1 MNITLKGIVKT
12 VVIGGIAY
20 GAGKLAMLGKLVLV
34 CKDRPEDAKEA
45 ITSVCDMWAHLKE
58 EMETEVDDTD
68 YTAEEAE
75 EEETAPEFIQV
86 TSAEDEDTPEE
97 NQPED

>member
-1 MNITLKGIVKT
+1 MNITLKGVVKT

-34 CKDRPEDAKEA
+34 CKDRPDDAKEA
-45 ITSVCDMWAHLKE
+45 IASVCDMWSTLKE
-58 EMETEVDDTD
+58 NEQTTEDDTD

-75 EEETAPEFIQV
+75 EEETAPVIEV
-86 TSAEDEDTPEE
+86 TSAEDTKDLED

>member
-1 MNITLKGIVKT
+1 MNITLKGVVKT
-12 VVIGGIAY
+12 VIVGGIAY

-45 ITSVCDMWAHLKE
+45 IASVCDMWSTLKE
-58 EMETEVDDTD
+58 QTETEDDTD

-75 EEETAPEFIQV
+75 EEETAPVIEV
-86 TSAEDEDTPEE
+86 TSAEEETEDLE

>member
-1 MNITLKGIVKT
+1 MNITLKGVVKT

-45 ITSVCDMWAHLKE
+45 IASVCDMWSTLKE
-58 EMETEVDDTD
+58 QTETTDDTD

-75 EEETAPEFIQV
+75 EEAAPEIQV